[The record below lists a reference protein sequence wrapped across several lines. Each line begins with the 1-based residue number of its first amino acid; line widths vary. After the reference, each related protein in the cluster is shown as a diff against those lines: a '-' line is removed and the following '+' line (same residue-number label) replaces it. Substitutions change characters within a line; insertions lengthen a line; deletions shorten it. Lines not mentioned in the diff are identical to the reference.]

1 MSWRPRAEAATAVAL
16 LSIGLLTGCGGGG
29 EDVDLAGR
37 AFTST
42 EVRGHTLVDG
52 TSVVLTFAEDSMSA
66 QAGCNTLAGGASWA
80 DGVLTAGPLAMTMM
94 ACEDDLSAQ
103 DQWLSEFLAS
113 EPAIQLDGDTLVLGD
128 DTEGMTLTE
137 DGS

>member
-1 MSWRPRAEAATAVAL
+1 MSWRPRAEAATLLVL